1 MKSKI
6 LTFIISALLMASAY
20 ADHHEAPGAKYIL
33 NIQNFTTNM
42 AALIATQK
50 AFADSGA
57 LNERQ
62 VGMVVY
68 QINAGGRDG
77 ANVAINF
84 FYQNAASLPPPNVMI
99 QSDAHAKTFMQSNDD
114 DSWVGKGSSIYET
127 IHQVGQLTPETR
139 VFQGASIKAMSAD
152 YPEKLKNSLLRQ
164 QSMVC
169 PTVYSR
175 LSSVVMKARL
185 IESGG
190 VINPKRRCS
199 KPARR
204 ITTASGLPKPSSHN
218 KTGKSS
224 VHGWR
229 PASWLQHPNSAI
241 LVSSLGQHPDVAL
254 LEDNHRQVSV

>member
-1 MKSKI
+1 MISKI

-77 ANVAINF
+77 ANAAINF
-84 FYQNAASLPPPNVMI
+84 FYQDAASLPPPNVMI

-127 IHQVGQLTPETR
+127 IHQVGQLTPEIR

-152 YPEKLKNSLLRQ
+152 YPEKLKKFLAQTAVDGVPYGIQQVVIGGYEGETHRIWWGYKSQAEMLQAREKNNDRFRSAQAQFTQQDREIIRTWLATSLL
-164 QSMVC
+164 VA
-169 PTVYSR
+169 T
-175 LSSVVMKARL
+175 
-185 IESGG
+185 
-190 VINPKRRCS
+190 
-199 KPARR
+199 
-204 ITTASGLPKPSSHN
+204 
-218 KTGKSS
+218 
-224 VHGWR
+224 
-229 PASWLQHPNSAI
+229 
-241 LVSSLGQHPDVAL
+241 PD
-254 LEDNHRQVSV
+254 

>member
-1 MKSKI
+1 
-6 LTFIISALLMASAY
+6 MASAN
-20 ADHHEAPGAKYIL
+20 ADHHEAPSAKYVL

-57 LNERQ
+57 LRERQ

-77 ANVAINF
+77 ANAAINF
-84 FYQNAASLPPPNVMI
+84 FYQDAASLPPPNVMT

-152 YPEKLKNSLLRQ
+152 YPEKLKKFLAQTAVDGVPYGIQQVVIGGYEGETHRIWWGYKSQAEMLQAREKNNDRFRSAQAQFTQQDREIIRTWLATSLL
-164 QSMVC
+164 VA
-169 PTVYSR
+169 T
-175 LSSVVMKARL
+175 
-185 IESGG
+185 
-190 VINPKRRCS
+190 
-199 KPARR
+199 
-204 ITTASGLPKPSSHN
+204 
-218 KTGKSS
+218 
-224 VHGWR
+224 
-229 PASWLQHPNSAI
+229 
-241 LVSSLGQHPDVAL
+241 PD
-254 LEDNHRQVSV
+254 